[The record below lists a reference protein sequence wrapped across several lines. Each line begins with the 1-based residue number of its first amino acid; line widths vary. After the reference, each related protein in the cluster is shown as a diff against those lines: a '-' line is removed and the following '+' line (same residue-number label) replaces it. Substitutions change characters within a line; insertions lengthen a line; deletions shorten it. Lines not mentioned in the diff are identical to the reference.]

1 MIDDP
6 HVEKTIQVGEESV
19 PVWFYGNPKN
29 PPIVFLH
36 GYFRGFSDYVGDL
49 PPRYLMKNYYVIA
62 FDLPGFG
69 KNKKLKFDSL
79 DFMKRITELTIP
91 QRKFT
96 IFGVSYGGALAIRF
110 SLSYPKSVNALIIA
124 GTPLYSGIY
133 KIIFLMFYILKIK
146 SKFNFISDLMFLN
159 DQNLIKLNVPTLL
172 YYSKKD
178 RLGTLRMGELL
189 EKKIKSAK
197 LFQIYTRKHGYLLH
211 RIDETGFLSEIE
223 RFMSKVV
230 A

>member
-6 HVEKTIQVGEESV
+6 RVEKVIKIGEKNV
-19 PVWFYGNPKN
+19 PVWLYGNPKN

-69 KNKKLKFDSL
+69 RNKKLKLDSL
-79 DFMKRITELTIP
+79 EFIKRVAWLTIP

-96 IFGVSYGGALAIRF
+96 IFGVSYGGALGIRF
-110 SLSYPKSVNALIIA
+110 CLSYPERVNALIIA
-124 GTPLYSGIY
+124 GMPLYTGFY
-133 KIIFLMFYILKIK
+133 KIMFLLFYVPKIR
-146 SKFNFISDLMFLN
+146 SKFNFVSDFIFLN
-159 DQNLIKLNVPTLL
+159 DENLSMIKVPVLL
-172 YYSKKD
+172 LYSKKD
-178 RLGTLRMGELL
+178 RFGTLGMGSQL
-189 EKKIKSAK
+189 EKTIKNAK
-197 LFQIYTRKHGYLLH
+197 LFQIYTRTHGFLLH

-223 RFMSKVV
+223 KFIDKVV
-230 A
+230 S